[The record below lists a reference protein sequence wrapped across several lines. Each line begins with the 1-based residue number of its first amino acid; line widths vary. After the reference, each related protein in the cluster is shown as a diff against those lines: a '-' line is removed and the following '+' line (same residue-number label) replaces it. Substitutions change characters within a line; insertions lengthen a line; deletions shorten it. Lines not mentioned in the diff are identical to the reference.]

1 MPTFSCRVLNKT
13 FSDIKQNKFFL
24 AIHAYEN
31 KIEYM
36 LGKSSQTKTFTEL
49 VSHHLQVF
57 AAPAIESYSIR
68 ALIIYV
74 KIATLHLIVMLAFN
88 C

>member
-1 MPTFSCRVLNKT
+1 
-13 FSDIKQNKFFL
+13 
-24 AIHAYEN
+24 
-31 KIEYM
+31 M